1 MDDDGVVLSGSAAI
15 VLYRLFA
22 EGRGDA
28 GELAGEADELFRS
41 HEIGGTMIRIYADFN
56 NTNTEAERV
65 RLNTMG
71 SREDIEKHKDLITE
85 GLRVILYTPKELDV
99 EAVLCFDGGWCAV
112 PDYDTLV
119 YTDDVEEPS
128 V

>member
-1 MDDDGVVLSGSAAI
+1 
-15 VLYRLFA
+15 
-22 EGRGDA
+22 
-28 GELAGEADELFRS
+28 
-41 HEIGGTMIRIYADFN
+41 MIRIYADFN
-56 NTNTEAERV
+56 NREEDGRV

-71 SREDIEKHKDLITE
+71 SREDIEKHKDLMRE
-85 GLRVILYTPKELDV
+85 GLRVILYTPKEFDV
-99 EAVLCFDGGWCAV
+99 EAVLCFDEIWCAI